1 MKNAKRFSW
10 RCVTPMRKIWYL
22 LASFALLIGLIVASV
37 EFVVF
42 DMGFYRQEYQKL
54 ERYEEIGIAK
64 EDLLDGTKHLLAF
77 VRDERK
83 DLDLTYQIQGVVRP
97 LFNER
102 EITHMED
109 VRDLYLK
116 ARMMRRIGLSF
127 FLATLIYAIYKYKK
141 LGLKE
146 LSRSILQAMGVMF
159 ALILVLGIF
168 YMVDFERFWTIFHEL
183 SFSNDL
189 WILDS
194 RTDILI
200 QMVPEQFFIDCVG
213 RIIQY
218 SILSFAVIFVAAM
231 AGVRMKIKELVS

>member
-1 MKNAKRFSW
+1 MKSAKKYSW
-10 RCVTPMRKIWYL
+10 LFVKLMRKIWYL
-22 LASFALLIGLIVASV
+22 LASLSLLVGLIVVSV
-37 EFVVF
+37 ELVVF
-42 DMGFYRQEYQKL
+42 DMGFYQQEYQKL

-77 VRDERK
+77 VRNERK
-83 DLDLTYQIQGVVRP
+83 DLDLSYEVRGVKRA
-97 LFNER
+97 LFNAR

-109 VRDLYLK
+109 VRDLYLG
-116 ARMMRRIGLSF
+116 ARMVRRLGLSF
-127 FLATLIYAIYKYKK
+127 FLATFAYIWYRYKK
-141 LGLKE
+141 AGLKQ
-146 LSRSILQAMGVMF
+146 LSKAMLEAMAAVFGV
-159 ALILVLGIF
+159 ILVIGIF
-168 YMVDFERFWTIFHEL
+168 YMVDFERFWTLFHQI

-218 SILSFAVIFVAAM
+218 SLLSFGIFFVAAL
-231 AGVRMKIKELVS
+231 AGMRMKIKELVH